1 MKVLKQMNK
10 ALVDRVKDIRLILN
24 RKYNELEA
32 KLTMTKDSYE
42 YDITQMR
49 VKYGKDLT
57 SLNMDHQNALKLQ
70 KRELNEQTKTQLE

>member
-1 MKVLKQMNK
+1 MLRQMNK
-10 ALVDRVKDIRLILN
+10 ALVERVKDIRLILN

-49 VKYGKDLT
+49 IKFGKDL
-57 SLNMDHQNALKLQ
+57 SL
-70 KRELNEQTKTQLE
+70 LN

>member
-1 MKVLKQMNK
+1 MNK
-10 ALVDRVKDIRLILN
+10 SLVDRVKDIRLILN

-57 SLNMDHQNALKLQ
+57 SLNMDH
-70 KRELNEQTKTQLE
+70 

>member
-10 ALVDRVKDIRLILN
+10 SLVDRVKDIRLILN

-57 SLNMDHQNALKLQ
+57 SLNMDH
-70 KRELNEQTKTQLE
+70 

>member
-1 MKVLKQMNK
+1 MFLQMLRQMNK
-10 ALVDRVKDIRLILN
+10 ALVERVKDIRLILN

-49 VKYGKDLT
+49 IKFGKDL
-57 SLNMDHQNALKLQ
+57 SL
-70 KRELNEQTKTQLE
+70 LN